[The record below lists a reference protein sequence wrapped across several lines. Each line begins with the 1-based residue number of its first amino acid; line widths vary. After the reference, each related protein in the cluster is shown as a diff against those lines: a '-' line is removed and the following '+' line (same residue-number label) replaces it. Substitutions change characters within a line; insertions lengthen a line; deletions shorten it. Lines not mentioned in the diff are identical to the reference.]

1 VRSTRGREDPARN
14 INRKEMDGETLV
26 CARGEFDEHEM
37 PAVAHATSSVL
48 LPPSRKA
55 RTTSAEN
62 HKVKIIAE
70 QTSLAFASCPPAV
83 PRDLSIFERSIAIAT
98 WR

>member
-1 VRSTRGREDPARN
+1 MG
-14 INRKEMDGETLV
+14 GETLV

-70 QTSLAFASCPPAV
+70 LTSLAFGVARLPYHAIYRSLK
-83 PRDLSIFERSIAIAT
+83 DSIATAT